1 MIINIKIKVKFKFI
15 ENFSLDAILLIYM
28 NNTIIPP
35 IIIKN
40 VIMGNQAVVIILF
53 IKRVVYIVCINRI
66 VPIDIGVFI
75 IGSIIDKIII
85 SFRVKNLIS
94 VNSLFKI

>member
-1 MIINIKIKVKFKFI
+1 
-15 ENFSLDAILLIYM
+15 
-28 NNTIIPP
+28 
-35 IIIKN
+35 
-40 VIMGNQAVVIILF
+40 MGNQAVVIILF

-94 VNSLFKI
+94 VNSLFKNIGFGNLWSVYHFTDVQKNTSNFNLQN